1 MKKGNKIVKTE
12 KNDHQKLIYLLSEYT
27 PLERQN
33 FLREVDEL
41 IIKFLKI
48 DQSDLQELKMSAP
61 SNVSISNIINFT
73 GVLGLLISLWFVNE
87 EIKQSR
93 LLAEAEFNQNR
104 NHSLMAF
111 YSAPLE
117 GSNLAAQMMKSGA
130 EIEIDWSDAEESAI
144 YTAIARVRILSLL
157 NAYNIYK

>member
-1 MKKGNKIVKTE
+1 
-12 KNDHQKLIYLLSEYT
+12 
-27 PLERQN
+27 
-33 FLREVDEL
+33 
-41 IIKFLKI
+41 
-48 DQSDLQELKMSAP
+48 MSAP
-61 SNVSISNIINFT
+61 SNLSISNIINFT

-117 GSNLAAQMMKSGA
+117 GSILAAQLMKSGT
-130 EIEIDWSDAEESAI
+130 EVEIDWSDAEESAI
-144 YTAIARVRILSLL
+144 YTSITRVKLLSLL
-157 NAYNIYK
+157 NSYNIYKFGLGIDEQNVQNIFLAAARIYDNCPLREVVIQRLPGDFLLEVQKRSTNDCSIEG

>member
-1 MKKGNKIVKTE
+1 
-12 KNDHQKLIYLLSEYT
+12 
-27 PLERQN
+27 
-33 FLREVDEL
+33 
-41 IIKFLKI
+41 
-48 DQSDLQELKMSAP
+48 MSAP

-73 GVLGLLISLWFVNE
+73 GVLGMLISLWFVNE

-117 GSNLAAQMMKSGA
+117 GSNLAAQLMKSGT
-130 EIEIDWSDAEESAI
+130 EVEIDWSDDEVSAI
-144 YTAIARVRILSLL
+144 YISTTRVRILSLL
-157 NAYNIYK
+157 NSYNIYKFGLGIDEQNVQNIFLAAARIYDDCPLRGVVIQRLPEDFLLEVQKRSTNDCSIER

>member
-1 MKKGNKIVKTE
+1 
-12 KNDHQKLIYLLSEYT
+12 
-27 PLERQN
+27 
-33 FLREVDEL
+33 
-41 IIKFLKI
+41 
-48 DQSDLQELKMSAP
+48 MSAP
-61 SNVSISNIINFT
+61 SNLSISNIINFT

-117 GSNLAAQMMKSGA
+117 GSILAAQLMKSGT
-130 EIEIDWSDAEESAI
+130 EVEIDWSDAEESAI
-144 YTAIARVRILSLL
+144 YTSITRVRLLSLL
-157 NAYNIYK
+157 NSYNIYKFGLGIDEQNVQNIFLAAARIYDNCPLREVVIQRLPGDFLLEVQKRSTNDCF